1 VNALLLRK
9 TRAQKNYKQ
18 LSEMLRPAIRAVTI
32 GTGDSAVAIGGKL
45 VMYRHEFTYFNPTA
59 IAINVTDETQEE
71 CVRSN

>member
-1 VNALLLRK
+1 
-9 TRAQKNYKQ
+9 
-18 LSEMLRPAIRAVTI
+18 MLRSAIRAVTI

>member
-1 VNALLLRK
+1 MFYYCKKRARK
-9 TRAQKNYKQ
+9 KLQT
-18 LSEMLRPAIRAVTI
+18 LSTMLRSAIRAVTI

>member
-1 VNALLLRK
+1 
-9 TRAQKNYKQ
+9 
-18 LSEMLRPAIRAVTI
+18 MLRPAIRAVTI